1 MDLGR
6 PFSVITP
13 TVDGDVLAVL
23 GAERAS
29 LTGRQV
35 QQIDGR
41 HSEKGVRNAL
51 HRLCGQGIVT
61 RERVGSADLYT
72 LNLEHLAA
80 PYVEALAALR
90 HELLQRL
97 AAVFEAWEV
106 PPAYAAL
113 FGSAA
118 RGDMTLGSDID
129 LLVVR
134 PDGVAIEHPAWRDQ
148 LADLTNRVTAWT
160 GNDARPLELSE
171 VEVHRGLDHGEQV
184 LSAISADGLLLFGP
198 HTYLTKAHA
207 ARRRERRSY
216 ARRGVVTAASAPAE
230 QRP

>member
-1 MDLGR
+1 MDLSR

-23 GAERAS
+23 GAEHAS
-29 LTGRQV
+29 FTGRQV

-41 HSEKGVRNAL
+41 HSEKGVRNSL
-51 HRLCGQGIVT
+51 QRLCGQGIVT

-90 HELLQRL
+90 HEFVQRL
-97 AAVFEAWEV
+97 AAAFREWDV

-118 RGDMTLGSDID
+118 RGDMSLGSDID

-134 PDGVAIEHPAWRDQ
+134 PHGVAIEHSGWRDQ
-148 LADLTNRVTAWT
+148 LGDLVSRVTAWT

-171 VEVHRGLDHGEQV
+171 VEVRRGLMSDEPMF
-184 LSAISADGLLLFGP
+184 AEISADGVLLHGP
-198 HTYLTKAHA
+198 HTYLSKAHA
-207 ARRRERRSY
+207 ARTRERR
-216 ARRGVVTAASAPAE
+216 G
-230 QRP
+230 

>member
-23 GAERAS
+23 GGERAS
-29 LTGRQV
+29 FTGRQV

-51 HRLCGQGIVT
+51 QRLCGQGIVT

-72 LNLEHLAA
+72 LNHEHLAA

-97 AAVFEAWEV
+97 AAVLREWEV

-118 RGDMTLGSDID
+118 RGDMSLDSDID

-134 PDGVAIEHPAWRDQ
+134 RDGVAIEHSGWRDQ
-148 LADLTNRVTAWT
+148 VADLISRVTAWT
-160 GNDARPLELSE
+160 GNVARPLELSE
-171 VEVHRGLDHGEQV
+171 VEVHRGLASDEPV
-184 LSAISADGLLLFGP
+184 LSEISADGLLLFGP
-198 HTYLTKAHA
+198 HTYLSKTHA
-207 ARRRERRSY
+207 ARRRERR
-216 ARRGVVTAASAPAE
+216 G
-230 QRP
+230 